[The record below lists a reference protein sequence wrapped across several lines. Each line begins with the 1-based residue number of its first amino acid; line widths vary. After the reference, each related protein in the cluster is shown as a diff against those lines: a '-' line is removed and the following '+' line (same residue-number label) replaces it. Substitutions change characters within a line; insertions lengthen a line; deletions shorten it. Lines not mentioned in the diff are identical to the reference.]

1 VPDHRQDNSGDDDIV
16 KSRLRT
22 YIQGVDGRDILDD
35 GFTANVMRA
44 LPPRVRKSRMSQWL
58 PLTAGAAGIPIT
70 IWAIVQSGNSAIH
83 LFGRPALG
91 AFIPFLI
98 VTLIA
103 TILACRERV

>member
-1 VPDHRQDNSGDDDIV
+1 M

-22 YIQGVDGRDILDD
+22 YIQSVDDRDILDD

-44 LPPRVRKSRMSQWL
+44 LPPRVRKSSVSQWL
-58 PLTAGAAGIPIT
+58 PLTAGAAGVPIT
-70 IWAIVQSGNSAIH
+70 FWAIAQSGNSAIH
-83 LFGRPALG
+83 LFGRPAL
-91 AFIPFLI
+91 AVFIPSLI